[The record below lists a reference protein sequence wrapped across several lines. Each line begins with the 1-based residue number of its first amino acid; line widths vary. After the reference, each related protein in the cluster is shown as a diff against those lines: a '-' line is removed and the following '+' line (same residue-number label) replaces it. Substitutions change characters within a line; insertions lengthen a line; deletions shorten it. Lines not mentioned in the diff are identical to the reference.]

1 VASIHKAA
9 FEHRSRQSIHWCEN
23 KEEDQA
29 LTTDAERENNH
40 NSEQASAHM
49 IGDNF
54 AIICKKTR
62 QIVAVLIKIVSITSS
77 EVSTYLRPGGKR
89 VGLDLRW
96 NAA

>member
-1 VASIHKAA
+1 
-9 FEHRSRQSIHWCEN
+9 
-23 KEEDQA
+23 
-29 LTTDAERENNH
+29 
-40 NSEQASAHM
+40 M

-62 QIVAVLIKIVSITSS
+62 QIVAVPIKIVSITSS
-77 EVSTYLRPGGKR
+77 EVSTHLRPGGKR